1 MSSSSKNGGQL
12 KTYFK
17 LAKTIHLFSQKPE
30 EKDKIDELLKRT
42 QYERK
47 KDLTNIRYNL
57 RGENFVKK
65 PVLWLQLA
73 PLITFIQLWN
83 KVHL

>member
-1 MSSSSKNGGQL
+1 MSSNSKNGGQL

-65 PVLWLQLA
+65 PVLWLRFG
-73 PLITFIQLWN
+73 TFNNFHSAL
-83 KVHL
+83 K